1 MRQQLVSCLSAAIN
15 ENPHFSAQ
23 FNKMPHFLHLHTCL
37 SPREEQG
44 QSERK
49 RDRVGRGKGTQH
61 MRRLRIQQC
70 MKFKK
75 FQAHKPQWPR
85 LSRLDIYYLP
95 VWPQMKLWPLSSST
109 RTQRERQRER
119 DKQREREWEGDGIL
133 TSRRCSFAVDVAVD
147 GICMPGWPFNVSVS
161 VSSDGDEAG
170 DDANAGTELAAL

>member
-37 SPREEQG
+37 SPGEEQG
-44 QSERK
+44 QSERE

-95 VWPQMKLWPLSSST
+95 VWPQMKLWPLSSSKKLPHAHSK
-109 RTQRERQRER
+109 RDRESKT
-119 DKQREREWEGDGIL
+119 DREREWEGDGIADIPSL
-133 TSRRCSFAVDVAVD
+133 LVCGRRRRRRHLHAR
-147 GICMPGWPFNVSVS
+147 
-161 VSSDGDEAG
+161 
-170 DDANAGTELAAL
+170 LAI